1 MRHRV
6 KGNKIGRTASH
17 RKATLSSLATGLIL
31 NKKIKTTD
39 AKARAL
45 RPLIEGMIT
54 RAKVDS
60 VHNRRIISESINDK
74 EAVKTLFSEIAE
86 KVGDR
91 PGGYTRIVKL
101 GKRQGDAADIAII
114 ELVDFSGSVEKK
126 PVKKRTKKEEVT
138 TPVKETEESE
148 IKDAEVIEETV
159 VETKEESTTEADDTE
174 SSQQEKKD
182 E

>member
-17 RKATLSSLATGLIL
+17 RRATLSSLATGLIL

-74 EAVKTLFSEIAE
+74 EAVKTLFSEVVE
-86 KVGDR
+86 KVGER

-101 GKRQGDAADIAII
+101 GKRQGDAADMAII
-114 ELVDFSGSVEKK
+114 ELVDFSGSVAKK
-126 PVKKRTKKEEVT
+126 TARKQTKKEERAV
-138 TPVKETEESE
+138 PVKETETSE

-159 VETKEESTTEADDTE
+159 VENKEESTAEAGDTE
-174 SSQQEKKD
+174 ESQQKK
-182 E
+182 EE